1 MLVFIVTSSTHGGI
15 FIRHSKLWIKEAAT
29 NRGRLSG
36 GHAGEMGNVRRGRD
50 INTRSV
56 LEIQIVLEYQLEK

>member
-1 MLVFIVTSSTHGGI
+1 
-15 FIRHSKLWIKEAAT
+15 
-29 NRGRLSG
+29 
-36 GHAGEMGNVRRGRD
+36 MGNVRRGRD